1 MIIVVMGVAGAGKS
15 TIGQLLASELRC
27 EFLDADNLHP
37 PANIQ
42 KMTMGIPLTDADRAP
57 WLAAIHA
64 RIVESFKRGRNLVV
78 ACSALKQRYRDTL
91 SEAVPLVW
99 VYLKGSAEAIRT
111 RLLERQ
117 HHFMRANMLASQFA
131 DLEEPTG
138 AITIDVAVVPSD
150 AVRQIVHVLCS
161 KQQKRANQSLW
172 LLK

>member
-1 MIIVVMGVAGAGKS
+1 VSSVIVCIIGVAGAGKS
-15 TIGQLLASELRC
+15 TVGLLLAEKLRC
-27 EFLDADNLHP
+27 EFLDGDTLHAP
-37 PANIQ
+37 ENIR
-42 KMTMGIPLTDADRAP
+42 KMTQGIPLTDADRVP

-64 RIVESFKRGRNLVV
+64 RIVESFQRDEGLVV

-91 SEAVPLVW
+91 SEAVPLAW
-99 VYLKGSAEAIRT
+99 VYLKGSAEMIRT

-138 AITIDVAVVPSD
+138 AITIDVAVTPSD

-161 KQQKRANQSLW
+161 EQAKAS
-172 LLK
+172 